1 MTSAEKNKTLSD
13 FSSGEDGKGLR
24 VLVSTSIIEARLRVG
39 VDVPRAGVCVV
50 ENAEMFGLS
59 QLHQIRGRLGRT
71 DRGKA
76 APTSTAST
84 AEVRVL

>member
-1 MTSAEKNKTLSD
+1 VFLCFFLFSVRVSLLHGKMTSAEKNKTLSD
-13 FSSGEDGKGLR
+13 FSSSGDGKGLR
-24 VLVSTSIIEARLRVG
+24 VLVSTSIIEVG

-71 DRGKA
+71 DR
-76 APTSTAST
+76 
-84 AEVRVL
+84 

>member
-1 MTSAEKNKTLSD
+1 MFKIK
-13 FSSGEDGKGLR
+13 
-24 VLVSTSIIEARLRVG
+24 VG

-71 DRGKA
+71 DRGSKA
-76 APTSTAST
+76 TALQ
-84 AEVRVL
+84 VGHGWYCN